1 VANVRNV
8 VRETDGV
15 GEKKLTHGGAHCAP
29 LRPVFS
35 APISPKGLDALGD
48 RGDMICSAQ
57 PADAGRSFR
66 VGTERH
72 GRVGVKVRTIGT
84 ARRID
89 QLGRVVV
96 PAELRRVLGIRQG
109 DLLDIRVEDGHLVL
123 LKIEPECAI
132 CGRVDNL
139 VELHEKHVCKDCIRE
154 ISLV

>member
-1 VANVRNV
+1 MTLLIVPGPQAFP
-8 VRETDGV
+8 
-15 GEKKLTHGGAHCAP
+15 AP
-29 LRPVFS
+29 FR
-35 APISPKGLDALGD
+35 AKGLDALGD
-48 RGDMICSAQ
+48 RGDMIRVAQ

-66 VGTERH
+66 VGTER
-72 GRVGVKVRTIGT
+72 RAVGVTVRTIGT

-132 CGRVDNL
+132 CGRADNL
-139 VELHEKHVCKDCIRE
+139 VELHEKHVCKDCVRE